1 MKEEEMTD
9 RLEQLWKQL
18 GKKTKE
24 LDNSE
29 NEAILSE
36 INEVTEELKKIKPS
50 TSGEGPDP
58 TTILPHGELA
68 GKKVATMKIQKRR
81 RPGGNIEPMGL

>member
-68 GKKVATMKIQKRR
+68 GKKVITMKFKKR
-81 RPGGNIEPMGL
+81 PIEIDPMNL

>member
-58 TTILPHGELA
+58 TTILPQWSA
-68 GKKVATMKIQKRR
+68 SGKKVQTMTVKKRR
-81 RPGGNIEPMGL
+81 IDVDPMGF